1 MSLWGRVT
9 SLFRP
14 QIQVRPMRSLFEG
27 LPEQARMERPLQ
39 THAQTQWLQ
48 SDIATAILL
57 ADSGDLSMA
66 ARLAR
71 SMRRDATY
79 AGVLSTRCGGLTRL
93 PKIYR
98 GTPDVLADLDCPEG
112 PGLFDRVHSPKE
124 LELLDAD
131 GVALGVGVGEYLYFE
146 GVDEPTFVR
155 LDPEFLRYRW
165 YDDRWFYVATGGWLP
180 ITPGDGRWV
189 LHMPGGYTQ
198 PWTNALWPSLG
209 RAFVAKEH
217 AIMYRENYSGGLAN
231 PARVAIS
238 PQGASEGLKQSF
250 FQKVMAWRLN
260 AVFGLPPGYD
270 VKLLESNGRG
280 YDVFTQTIQSSDREF
295 MVGVSGQTVS
305 TDGGAGFQN
314 SDIHA
319 TIRSDLIQGD
329 GDGLASTM
337 NTQGLRP
344 LINRLYGGGARGM
357 VAWDTRPPADR
368 KAEAEAIGAAADA
381 IDKANAALAPYGMR
395 IDAREMATRFK
406 IPYTIIGAELPPA
419 ALAPSAADPTAVTSP
434 PSDESARSLAEKMTE
449 HGVPRCE
456 HGSSNRCRLCGVER
470 VRDFVPGEDGDHAW
484 QVAWRPIAASATRH
498 LQIAER
504 SEAA

>member
-1 MSLWGRVT
+1 MSLWGHIT

-14 QIQVRPMRSLFEG
+14 QIEVRPLRSLYEG
-27 LPEQARMERPLQ
+27 HPEQARMERPLQ
-39 THAQTQWLQ
+39 THAQTEWFQ
-48 SDIATAILL
+48 SDIATAIYL

-98 GTPDVLADLDCPEG
+98 GTPEVLADLDCPDG
-112 PGLFDRVHSPKE
+112 IGLFDRVHSPKE

-131 GVALGVGVGEYLYFE
+131 GVALGVGVGEYLYRE
-146 GVDEPTFVR
+146 GEDEPTFVR

-165 YDDRWFYVATGGWLP
+165 FEDRWYFVSTAGWLP

-189 LHMPGGYTQ
+189 LHLPGGYSQ

-209 RAFVAKEH
+209 RAYVAKEH
-217 AIMYRENYSGGLAN
+217 AILSRENYSGTLAN

-238 PQGASEGLKQSF
+238 PQGVSEEHKQSF
-250 FQKVMAWRLN
+250 FKRVMAWGRN
-260 AVFGLPPGYD
+260 TVFGLPPGYD
-270 VKLLESNGRG
+270 VKILESNGRG
-280 YDVFTQTIQSSDREF
+280 YEVFTQTIESSDREF
-295 MVGVSGQTVS
+295 VIGVSGQTVS

-329 GDGLASTM
+329 GDGLASTL
-337 NTQGLRP
+337 NSQGLRP

-368 KAEAEAIGAAADA
+368 KAEADA
-381 IDKANAALAPYGMR
+381 ISSASDAITKASSALEPFGMSV
-395 IDAREMATRFK
+395 DAKEMATRFK
-406 IPYTIIGAELPPA
+406 IPYTIIGDPLASGTAGASADVALSPPSEEAAA
-419 ALAPSAADPTAVTSP
+419 ALAA
-434 PSDESARSLAEKMTE
+434 KMTE

-470 VRDFVPGEDGDHAW
+470 QRDFVPGEDGDHAW
-484 QVAWRPIAASATRH
+484 QVAWRPIRASAQH
-498 LQIAER
+498 
-504 SEAA
+504 EAGLH